1 MFSENKEFD
10 FKQISKSL
18 KTKQYLKGFE
28 AYEIAENFADLDFE
42 QQKLVLSYL
51 TQAKAAK
58 VFVYL
63 DKDVQ
68 SEFFSQLKE
77 SEQRQILDNL
87 EIDDLREYISE
98 FSLEKQRKILNLLTS
113 SKYLDIKK
121 LLVYDKE
128 KCASIMNLAY
138 VCVNEEM
145 DIKAA
150 TDYVLRHTKET
161 DFIDFVYVV
170 DAQNK
175 LKGVINLKD
184 LIKARSQDSLKEII
198 VYEYHFLKDTMTIKE
213 AIGLFRQ
220 YDLLAMPV
228 IDEKQE
234 MLGIITA
241 DDILDEIVE
250 QTEKEYLKLQSFQKM
265 DIDTPPF
272 KKFLYR
278 LPWLVVSIVL
288 ALLIARFILVFDSI
302 IQKVSILILFQALL
316 LDMAG
321 NIGSQSMG
329 FTIILI
335 SKDKL
340 NDRKSVYGHILKEI
354 TIAFMNSVL
363 SALFAFAIVF
373 VFVAVGS
380 KYGHFSGFEK
390 HRYLALNMA
399 FCVGISMFMSMVI
412 AAVIGTIIPLLAKKV
427 KISPNDVTGPAL
439 TTLNDFLAVSIYLLV
454 ATFVF

>member
-18 KTKQYLKGFE
+18 KTKQYLKSFE
-28 AYEIAENFADLDFE
+28 AYEIAENFGELEFE
-42 QQKLVLSYL
+42 KQKLVLSYL
-51 TQAKAAK
+51 SQAKAAK

-63 DKDVQ
+63 EKDVQ
-68 SEFFSQLKE
+68 SEFFTHLKE
-77 SEQRQILDNL
+77 HEQRQILDNL
-87 EIDDLREYISE
+87 EIDDLREYIGQ
-98 FSLEKQRKILNLLTS
+98 FSLEKQSKILNLLTS

-170 DAQNK
+170 DAKNK
-175 LKGVINLKD
+175 LKGVIDLKD
-184 LIKARSQDSLKEII
+184 LIKARSQDSLKDII
-198 VYEYHFLKDTMTIKE
+198 IYEYHFLKDMMTIKE
-213 AIGLFRQ
+213 AIGVFRQ

-228 IDEKQE
+228 VDEKQN

-288 ALLIARFILVFDSI
+288 ALLIARFILVFDST

-340 NDRKSVYGHILKEI
+340 NKRRAVYKHILKET
-354 TIAFMNSVL
+354 TIAFVNSVI
-363 SALFAFAIVF
+363 SAIFAFAIVLS
-373 VFVAVGS
+373 FVAVGL
-380 KYGHFSGFEK
+380 KYGYFKGFDK
-390 HRYLALNMA
+390 HPYLALNMA
-399 FCVGISMFMSMVI
+399 FCVGISMFLSMVI
-412 AAVIGTIIPLLAKKV
+412 AAVIGTVIPLLAKKV

>member
-1 MFSENKEFD
+1 MFSENKEFE
-10 FKQISKSL
+10 FKQINKSL
-18 KTKQYLKGFE
+18 KIKQYLKGFE

-42 QQKLVLSYL
+42 QQKLVLGYL

-63 DKDVQ
+63 DRDVQ
-68 SEFFSQLKE
+68 SEFFSKLKE
-77 SEQRQILDNL
+77 HEQRQILDNL
-87 EIDDLREYISE
+87 EIDDLREYIGE
-98 FSLEKQRKILNLLTS
+98 FSLEKQSKILNLLTS

-145 DIKAA
+145 DIKEA

-175 LKGVINLKD
+175 LKGVIDLKD
-184 LIKARSQDSLKEII
+184 LIKARSQDSLKDII

-228 IDEKQE
+228 IDETQN

-288 ALLIARFILVFDSI
+288 ALLIARFILVFDAV

-340 NDRKSVYGHILKEI
+340 NDRKTVYRHVLKEI
-354 TIAFMNSVL
+354 TIALMNSVL

-373 VFVAVGS
+373 AFVTVGS
-380 KYGHFSGFEK
+380 KYGHFAGFEK

-399 FCVGISMFMSMVI
+399 FCVGISMFLSMVI

>member
-10 FKQISKSL
+10 LKQINKSL

-28 AYEIAENFADLDFE
+28 AYEIAENFADLEFE
-42 QQKLVLSYL
+42 QQKLVLGYL

-58 VFVYL
+58 VFMYL
-63 DKDVQ
+63 CRDVQ
-68 SEFFSQLKE
+68 SEFFSKLKE
-77 SEQRQILDNL
+77 HEQRQILDNL
-87 EIDDLREYISE
+87 EIDDLREYIGE
-98 FSLEKQRKILNLLTS
+98 FSLEKQSKILNLLTS

-161 DFIDFVYVV
+161 DFIDFVYIV

-175 LKGVINLKD
+175 LKGVIDLKD

-213 AIGLFRQ
+213 AVVLFRQ

-228 IDEKQE
+228 IDESQN

-288 ALLIARFILVFDSI
+288 ALLIARFILVFDAV

-340 NDRKSVYGHILKEI
+340 NDRKTIYRHILKEI
-354 TIAFMNSVL
+354 TIALMNSVL

-373 VFVAVGS
+373 AFVAVGS
-380 KYGHFSGFEK
+380 KYGHFVGFEK

-399 FCVGISMFMSMVI
+399 FCVGISMFLSMVI

>member
-28 AYEIAENFADLDFE
+28 AYEIAENLGELDFE
-42 QQKLVLSYL
+42 NQKLVLSYL
-51 TQAKAAK
+51 TEAKAAK

-63 DKDVQ
+63 EKDVQ
-68 SEFFSQLKE
+68 GEFFAQLKE
-77 SEQRQILDNL
+77 HEQKQILDNL

-98 FSLEKQRKILNLLTS
+98 FSLEKQSKILNLLTS

-170 DAQNK
+170 DAKNK

-184 LIKARSQDSLKEII
+184 LIKARSQDSLKDII
-198 VYEYHFLKDTMTIKE
+198 IYEYHFLKDTMTIKE
-213 AIGLFRQ
+213 AIGVFRQ

-228 IDEKQE
+228 IDEKQN

-272 KKFLYR
+272 TKFLYR

-340 NDRKSVYGHILKEI
+340 NQQKTIYKHILKEI
-354 TIAFMNSVL
+354 TIALLNSVL
-363 SALFAFAIVF
+363 SAIFAFAIVF
-373 VFVAVGS
+373 IFVAVGV

-390 HRYLALNMA
+390 YRYLALNMA
-399 FCVGISMFMSMVI
+399 FCVGISMFLSMVI

>member
-10 FKQISKSL
+10 FKQINKSL

-42 QQKLVLSYL
+42 QQKLVLGYL
-51 TQAKAAK
+51 TQPKAAK
-58 VFVYL
+58 VFMYL
-63 DKDVQ
+63 DRDVQ
-68 SEFFSQLKE
+68 SEFFSKLKE
-77 SEQRQILDNL
+77 HEQRQILDNL
-87 EIDDLREYISE
+87 EIDDLREYIGE

-138 VCVNEEM
+138 VCVNEDM

-170 DAQNK
+170 NAQNK
-175 LKGVINLKD
+175 LKGVIDLKD
-184 LIKARSQDSLKEII
+184 LIKARSQDSLKDII

-228 IDEKQE
+228 IDESQN

-288 ALLIARFILVFDSI
+288 ALLIARFILVFDAV

-340 NDRKSVYGHILKEI
+340 NDRKTIYRHILKEI
-354 TIAFMNSVL
+354 TIALMNSVL

-373 VFVAVGS
+373 AFVAVDS
-380 KYGHFSGFEK
+380 KHGHFAGFEK